1 MISQSSPDAYNF
13 MKPYIAKRENSFKAI
28 FIPNDSKVEPF
39 EIYLSKDKYYDEVT
53 EILNGKGL
61 RKELISKNDVSYYF
75 YPDCKVDDIKSVNER
90 ALKTKKKKAL
100 GGDAVLI
107 RGSIDRVERDLTY
120 EQFLRFEEFFSP
132 KQRVFDFENNY
143 DGTGSTD
150 LLSVLFESSKWNYK
164 IDKVQNGR
172 YLKFPN
178 NPVTTDWKF
187 EKKQPQS
194 ILNEYKAVIQDTTI
208 SIESFS
214 IGPNNSSPF
223 FSTATINNGPLVIY
237 SNLTKKK
244 DESTHNVC
252 HRVLYYLVILQ
263 QRLLGFSNHDNI
275 ENDKINFTFK
285 NDYLIEFKEFEEFEI
300 SKNNNNNNNNNN
312 DNNDNN
318 DNNNNNNNDN
328 NTTTTTT
335 TTTTLTTVNA
345 TKNNTDSKK
354 KSIIEKTENFIK
366 NIKNDNDI
374 ITFYGIK
381 MNRNNKVIYV
391 TKGISNIIINENEKK
406 KKVEFGDE
414 VVVSFSY
421 YLADGKLV
429 KDQTELTITVGE
441 SQSCIDGLHHSLMEM
456 HEGDLVLSIVHSKY
470 AYGEKGIIFGDIDF
484 CNTLVPPSSTLGIL
498 IELLEIKHRSKFTN
512 TKVSSLSL
520 IEKINLIKSNNQDAK
535 EHFLRKDYFKA
546 LKIYRGNRVLCNLDL
561 IGKIDSD
568 DLWDEIRLLA
578 AQTHTNLALCYQAMP
593 SPHHQRI
600 IEYCNESIVFEETSK
615 AYRLSSEAYKEL
627 NNIEKAIE
635 QMEIAKEIDFNIDD
649 HFKSIPE
656 NKNKINPVSTL
667 SQSQYIKKIDSLK
680 RLERKELEEEKG
692 VYKNILKNLESSGF
706 DLAKD
711 DHF

>member
-13 MKPYIAKRENSFKAI
+13 MKPYIPKRENSFKAI

-39 EIYLSKDKYYDEVT
+39 EIHLSKDKFYDEVT

-75 YPDCKVDDIKSVNER
+75 YPDCKVGDVKSINER

-143 DGTGSTD
+143 DGNGSTD
-150 LLSVLFESSKWNYK
+150 LLSVLFESSTWNYK

-178 NPVTTDWKF
+178 NAVTTDWKF
-187 EKKQPQS
+187 EKKQPHS

-208 SIESFS
+208 SIDSFS

-263 QRLLGFSNHDNI
+263 QRLLGFSNDHDGDNNI
-275 ENDKINFTFK
+275 ENDKNNFSFK
-285 NDYLIEFKEFEEFEI
+285 NDYLIEFKEFEEFENL
-300 SKNNNNNNNNNN
+300 KNNNNNNNN
-312 DNNDNN
+312 DNNDN
-318 DNNNNNNNDN
+318 DNNI
-328 NTTTTTT
+328 T

-345 TKNNTDSKK
+345 TKNNIESKK

-391 TKGISNIIINENEKK
+391 IKGISNIVINENDKK

-429 KDQTELTITVGE
+429 KDQIELTITVGE
-441 SQSCIDGLHHSLMEM
+441 SQSCIDGVHRSLMEM
-456 HEGDLVLSIVHSKY
+456 HEGDLVLSIVHSEY

-498 IELLEIKHRSKFTN
+498 IELVEIKHRSKLTN

-520 IEKINLIKSNNQDAK
+520 IEKINLIKSNNKEAK

-561 IGKIDSD
+561 IGKVDSD
-568 DLWDEIRLLA
+568 DLWDEIKLLA
-578 AQTHTNLALCYQAMP
+578 AQTHTNLALCYLAMP

-615 AYRLSSEAYKEL
+615 AYRLSSDAYKEL

-649 HFKSIPE
+649 HFKSNPE
-656 NKNKINPVSTL
+656 NKNKINPVQTL
-667 SQSQYIKKIDSLK
+667 SQSQYIQKINSLK
-680 RLERKELEEEKG
+680 KLERKELDEEKN